1 MPAPRVKYEDL
12 PKETRD
18 RIDRDEAKLSGGY
31 KKPIG
36 PQQPSKKQQAAQR
49 KIDQDIE
56 NVKDRQRA
64 EEAGTT
70 AKDFR
75 EMKKRNEEKKSAP
88 AAPSRTE
95 KAKNWIQ
102 ERGRAI
108 AQNTQDI
115 RPRGKGPGVY
125 GAMSMGMPA
134 NPDLFGVGGFGGMH
148 KMMGADPFQ
157 EMFPRQAP
165 APPRPA
171 PQRRKKKRK
180 STSRR
185 APAQQQG
192 GMPGMGMGIPKG
204 MKWMFGQ

>member
-1 MPAPRVKYEDL
+1 MPPPRVNYKDL

-18 RIDRDEAKLSGGY
+18 RIDRDEAKLAGNY

-36 PQQPSKKQQAAQR
+36 PQQPSKKNQAAQR

-64 EEAGTT
+64 EERGTT
-70 AKDFR
+70 AKDFK
-75 EMKKRNEEKKSAP
+75 EMKKRQDTERKEKEKSPVQSKA
-88 AAPSRTE
+88 E

-108 AQNTQDI
+108 AHETRDI
-115 RPRGKGPGVY
+115 RPRGSVH
-125 GAMSMGMPA
+125 GAMGMGLPS

-165 APPRPA
+165 PPPRPRPA
-171 PQRRKKKRK
+171 ARKKKRK

-185 APAQQQG
+185 APAQSGG
-192 GMPGMGMGIPKG
+192 GMPGMGIPKG